1 MTGSRGQPDKG
12 SRVSTEVEGKPS
24 HLPPDIAFSLG
35 DPHGVGPEVL
45 LRALCRLS
53 EAESFRGI
61 IFGPERYLLNLAESL
76 GLQPDFH
83 RHRIVPLPEY
93 PFPPA
98 WGEVSPKAGHA
109 AWDSLQA
116 AVQYCREALVA
127 GRRPLLVTPPVH
139 KAALQAAG
147 FPFPGQTEFLAAAF
161 PGSDAAM
168 AFFSDR
174 FHVILVTTHL
184 GLREVFDHLSPD
196 LIVQR
201 SRLFHQALSGL
212 LGRPP
217 RIALAGLNP
226 HASEGGRFGD
236 EEARILEPALRRL
249 SAEGYTGISG
259 PWPPDAVFRQ
269 ADQGEF
275 DGVVA
280 LYHDQGL
287 IPLKLVAFH
296 TAVNTTLGL
305 PIVRTSP
312 DHGTAFDIAGR
323 GTADSRS
330 MEAAIR
336 WGLRLRHAGGQA

>member
-1 MTGSRGQPDKG
+1 VDPVDRTLPD
-12 SRVSTEVEGKPS
+12 SPAE
-24 HLPPDIAFSLG
+24 IAFSLG
-35 DPHGVGPEVL
+35 DPHGIGPEVL

-53 EAESFRGI
+53 ETDSFRGI
-61 IFGPERYLLNLAESL
+61 IFGPEQYLLRLAETL

-83 RHRIVPLPEY
+83 RHRIIPQPEY
-93 PFPPA
+93 AFPPP
-98 WGEVSPKAGHA
+98 WGEVSPRAGRA
-109 AWDSLQA
+109 AWDSLEA
-116 AVQYCREALVA
+116 AVEYCRDVLAS

-147 FPFPGQTEFLAAAF
+147 FPFPGQTEFLASAF
-161 PGSDAAM
+161 PGSEATM
-168 AFFSDR
+168 AFFSHR
-174 FHVILVTTHL
+174 FHIILVTTHL

-201 SRLFHQALSGL
+201 TRLFHRTLAGL

-249 SAEGYTGISG
+249 AAEGCAGVSG
-259 PWPPDAVFRQ
+259 PWPPDSVFRQ

-305 PIVRTSP
+305 PVFRTSP

-330 MEAAIR
+330 MEAAIQ
-336 WGLRLRHAGGQA
+336 WGLRLCRAGGHA